1 MVSLQYFAD
10 NLTQLKQ
17 QQQLRQLPDIEHKG
31 KYIRKDQQ
39 TMLNLTANDYLGL
52 ANDEQLVA
60 QFWQQVKQQ
69 DFPFTSSSS
78 RLLTGNYAIYHQ
90 LEQLIAQR
98 FQRESC
104 LLFNS
109 GYHANIGILPALAN
123 KHTLILADKLVHASM
138 IDGIRLSQ
146 GDFIRYRH
154 NDMAHLLQLLNKH
167 HQQYQRIIIVTESI
181 FSMDGDITPLSTLVK
196 YKKQFDNVMLYVDEA
211 HAIGAY
217 GEQGLGMAEVF
228 DCIQDIDLLIG
239 TFGKALASMGAYVV
253 CDEILREYLINHM
266 RSLIFATALPPINMA
281 WSYFIF
287 QRLPLWQDKRQ
298 HLAEISAY
306 LRDIIQQKT
315 GIMPSQTAIIPYIL
329 GKNELAQHKAKQLQ
343 QAGFYCLPIRPP
355 TVPINTARIRFSL
368 SADISLQELQQ
379 LTQYL

>member
-10 NLTQLKQ
+10 SLTQLKQ
-17 QQQLRQLPDIEHKG
+17 QQQLRQLPNIEHKG

-39 TMLNLTANDYLGL
+39 QMLNLTANDYLGL
-52 ANDEQLVA
+52 ANDEQLA
-60 QFWQQVKQQ
+60 LQFWQQFKQQ

-78 RLLTGNYAIYHQ
+78 RLLTGNYTIYQ
-90 LEQLIAQR
+90 ELEQLIAQR

-123 KHTLILADKLVHASM
+123 KQTLILADKLVHASI

-146 GDFIRYRH
+146 ADFIRYRH

-167 HQQYQRIIIVTESI
+167 QQQYQRIIIVTESI
-181 FSMDGDITPLSTLVK
+181 FSMDGDIAPLSTLVQ

-266 RSLIFATALPPINMA
+266 RSLIFATALPPINIA

-287 QRLPLWQDKRQ
+287 QRLPLLQDKRN

-306 LRDIIQQKT
+306 LRNIIQQKT

-329 GKNELAQHKAKQLQ
+329 GKNDLAQRKAEQLQ

-355 TVPINTARIRFSL
+355 TVPTNTARIRFSL